1 MASIG
6 KREKLHAPIAI
17 NTPVNASISQRC
29 AIANRMMSVSM
40 ARTSAHAR
48 RNGVRSHAD
57 QCMRTHAR
65 RLCNRSGL
73 PSAGGTAAK
82 IPTSANIAIAPGL
95 CRADCD
101 AVAGVIAR
109 AATASMP

>member
-1 MASIG
+1 
-6 KREKLHAPIAI
+6 
-17 NTPVNASISQRC
+17 
-29 AIANRMMSVSM
+29 M
-40 ARTSAHAR
+40 ARTSAHTR

-65 RLCNRSGL
+65 RLCNRSGW
-73 PSAGGTAAK
+73 PAAGGTAAR
-82 IPTSANIAIAPGL
+82 IPTSANIAIAPGASNL
-95 CRADCD
+95 CRADSH

>member
-1 MASIG
+1 
-6 KREKLHAPIAI
+6 
-17 NTPVNASISQRC
+17 
-29 AIANRMMSVSM
+29 M